1 MCEGGEREMQ
11 INFFLPHFLSTRLGW
26 RLLFAIRLSIHCHY
40 RSGGAKV
47 LRVRFVSLSV
57 LTWLRGTLPFF
68 FSPSFARLFFMCRLR
83 GFDTQQA
90 GSASADRFFFTL
102 LCLFSSFF
110 VVILRAFS
118 FPPSPDSLDDSPVF
132 RVALH
137 KISQLVAR
145 LRNDN
150 NFGAELSMSNER
162 LRQRAFSFSLVTT
175 FPFALSGST

>member
-1 MCEGGEREMQ
+1 M
-11 INFFLPHFLSTRLGW
+11 
-26 RLLFAIRLSIHCHY
+26 
-40 RSGGAKV
+40 
-47 LRVRFVSLSV
+47 
-57 LTWLRGTLPFF
+57 
-68 FSPSFARLFFMCRLR
+68 
-83 GFDTQQA
+83 
-90 GSASADRFFFTL
+90 
-102 LCLFSSFF
+102 
-110 VVILRAFS
+110 ILRAFS

-150 NFGAELSMSNER
+150 NFGAELSMSNEC